1 MTKKQLRLL
10 IKECLNEIDFAP
22 GFKPSEKE
30 LTIVA
35 TVTGYDVQDLL
46 TYLKELHR
54 ILIEEFGQ
62 DVVFD
67 EKLNSSVLPNK
78 DKKTEATFTIKNQ
91 NSLERTKLILG
102 EIHEELTMWSIQ
114 QDLVIDF
121 NFRIKK

>member
-35 TVTGYDVQDLL
+35 TVTGSDVQDLL

-54 ILIEEFGQ
+54 ILIEEFSQ

-67 EKLNSSVLPNK
+67 EKLI
-78 DKKTEATFTIKNQ
+78 AQYF
-91 NSLERTKLILG
+91 RTK
-102 EIHEELTMWSIQ
+102 
-114 QDLVIDF
+114 
-121 NFRIKK
+121 IKRQKLHLL